1 MGTTWRWVKGISITL
16 VVLLVLAGMACG
28 AVFLAVEAAM
38 QVPATAL
45 LATTRLPPGNAEEGA
60 RLARIL
66 GCRGC
71 HGDDLGGGVFAEV
84 PYAFRLVAP
93 NLTHARH
100 RYTDAH
106 LLRLLRTGAK
116 KDGRLALV
124 MPNKAFQ
131 RLRDQDVA
139 DLIAYLRAVPEVATE
154 HPPSEIRLLGRIGI
168 VAGEYSLEDMH
179 ADPTES
185 EPVRADRREA
195 DRGRYLVTVA
205 CTECHG
211 MDLAGHP
218 EEGTPGLVVAKA
230 YTAEEFTRLMRT
242 GTTRAGT
249 ESASG
254 LMSEMG
260 RKRFAALTD
269 EEVAA
274 IKAYLD
280 RR

>member
-1 MGTTWRWVKGISITL
+1 MGKYWKWIRRVAITL
-16 VVLLVLAGMACG
+16 SVLAVLAGMAYG
-28 AVFLAVEAAM
+28 AVFLAVEAAL

-45 LATTRLPPGNAEEGA
+45 LATTRLPPGNADEGA

-71 HGDDLGGGVFAEV
+71 HRDDLGGGVFAEV

-93 NLTHARH
+93 NLTEARH
-100 RYTDAH
+100 RYSDAH

-116 KDGRLALV
+116 RDGRLALV

-139 DLIAYLRAVPEVATE
+139 DLIAYLRAVPEVASE

-185 EPVRADRREA
+185 PPVRADRREA

-211 MDLAGHP
+211 MDLAGYP
-218 EEGTPGLVVAKA
+218 EEGTPGLAVAKA
-230 YTAEEFTRLMRT
+230 YTPEEFDRLMRT
-242 GTTRAGT
+242 GITKAGT
-249 ESASG
+249 ESTSG
-254 LMSEMG
+254 LMTEMG
-260 RKRFAALTD
+260 RKRFPAFTD

>member
-1 MGTTWRWVKGISITL
+1 MGKVWLWIRRIAITGI
-16 VVLLVLAGMACG
+16 VLLVLAGMAYG
-28 AVFLAVEAAM
+28 AVFLAVEAAL

-60 RLARIL
+60 RLAQIL

-71 HGDDLGGGVFAEV
+71 HRDDLRGGVFAEA

-93 NLTHARH
+93 NLTEARH
-100 RYTDAH
+100 RYSDAAF
-106 LLRLLRTGAK
+106 LRLMRTGAK
-116 KDGRLALV
+116 ADGRLALV

-139 DLIAYLRAVPEVATE
+139 DLIAFLRSVPEVATA
-154 HPPSEIRLLGRIGI
+154 HPATEIWPLGRIGI
-168 VAGEYSLEDMH
+168 VAGEYPLEDMH

-185 EPVRADRREA
+185 PQVRADRKEP
-195 DRGRYLVTVA
+195 DRGRYLAMVA

-230 YTAEEFTRLMRT
+230 YTAEEFDRLMRT
-242 GTTRAGT
+242 GITKAGT

-254 LMSEMG
+254 LMTEMG
-260 RKRFAALTD
+260 QRRFPAFTD

>member
-1 MGTTWRWVKGISITL
+1 
-16 VVLLVLAGMACG
+16 
-28 AVFLAVEAAM
+28 M

-71 HGDDLGGGVFAEV
+71 HRDDLGGGVFAEV
-84 PYAFRLVAP
+84 PHAFRLVAP
-93 NLTHARH
+93 NLTQARH
-100 RYTDAH
+100 RYSDAH

-116 KDGRLALV
+116 IDGRLALA

-139 DLIAYLRAVPEVATE
+139 DLIAFLRSVPEVANE
-154 HPPSEIRLLGRIGI
+154 HPATELWPLGRIGI
-168 VAGEYSLEDMH
+168 VAGEYPIEDMH

-185 EPVRADRREA
+185 AAVRADRKEA

-211 MDLAGHP
+211 MDLAGNP
-218 EEGTPGLVVAKA
+218 EEGTPGLAVAKA
-230 YTAEEFTRLMRT
+230 YTAEEFVRLMRT
-242 GTTRAGT
+242 GITKSGT

-254 LMSEMG
+254 LMTLMG
-260 RKRFAALTD
+260 QERFPAFTD